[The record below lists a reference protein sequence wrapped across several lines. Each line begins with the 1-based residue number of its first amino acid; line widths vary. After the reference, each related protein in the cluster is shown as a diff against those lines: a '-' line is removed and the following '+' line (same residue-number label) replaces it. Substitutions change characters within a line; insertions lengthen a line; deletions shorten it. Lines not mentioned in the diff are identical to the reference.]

1 MKSVFISSTFKD
13 MQAERDCLH
22 EIVFPSLNRELMST
36 GETIQELDLRWG
48 VNTLNMSEE
57 ESGKEVLKV
66 CIDAIDRCRP
76 FTVVLLGERYGWIPD
91 YHIVNE
97 TNDTRITDLYR
108 EGSSITNLEID
119 YAALRDAHNL
129 DRCVFCFRDSSFIEN
144 LPEDMRRLYEAESE
158 VHRTKLNR
166 LKKEIRQLENAVIL
180 DYSVTW
186 DSENGTLAGLE
197 AFAQNVQNILLEMI
211 RKEYGDRKPA
221 TETEKI
227 QAVTD
232 SMCEYYLSSYIPRAK
247 EEFEILMRLIT
258 EGLRFGFRDRQKMI
272 IHLTGDAG
280 SGKSALMS
288 AVAKDLTD
296 AQRPVILYYCGA
308 PGCGNIDTLKKMT
321 VAKLQ
326 EVLKVREELPASLN
340 EKLKYLSD
348 KIDRQKI
355 YCIIDG
361 LDQLFDRNREL
372 YFDLFTLCPRLIY
385 VVSSVPEFPLE
396 SIVSKTQLGLRQ
408 ICLSPLSGHQTREI
422 IARTAGKRGKRLD
435 DEIVNGILNK
445 AESRNPLYLSIM
457 LQRFFMMDSAEFAE
471 AENMGQGME
480 GIHRY
485 MEQLLSKMPDD
496 KREMVRFLL
505 NAIQRKFDEKEF
517 TILLKLIASSLKG
530 LTETELENI
539 LKTDQK
545 DFSQI
550 RFQRIV
556 SYLFDAFSVQEDG
569 KWNFS
574 HRLYKESVLADISD
588 GTVDEL
594 LAAYALSDPS
604 FRKKEGYYYIFKQKL
619 PEGGKVLKELAGT
632 DDSDLLCECMAGMMK
647 EDASY
652 ADYFSQLT
660 EKGSSEEMV
669 RFWIQDFGRYSYS
682 EPVDRCYRSI
692 LHILLNDP
700 ETGDFQKAEICS
712 ILADI
717 SLEEKD
723 YAEVLEMIKQID
735 QILPRLPD
743 TERAYE
749 NASARDTEARMYSQQ
764 YGKENLVPDAIE
776 KCCWLYEEALFL
788 FGDRHDR
795 YWQRALIRL
804 VNFRCWR
811 IAHRKKDIS
820 AFEHLYQSLK
830 EIEKELDQYRTDITE
845 EKYYDSLMY
854 LRYTELQLMNSRYRN
869 DSEKLIEIAESVIE
883 SGRQIVYQY
892 PTDNNLANWGCI
904 LESFASNYPKHYPE
918 RIKLLHENRL
928 VWLRLDERQRT
939 SFSKMDYINALISLA
954 ESIYSLDSTDKESQ
968 ELWEEAIRLLRD
980 LKHSGYRGL
989 SDAMYGYKLLKYCRS
1004 RMELYFDAR
1013 YWDTNW
1019 DICSELLELY
1029 QSDSF
1034 DDGGYPE
1041 YVIVEDLRDIYYCR
1055 GRVSIGKG
1063 DKENACRYMK
1073 EACSYSAKAL
1083 QYREDRVNVK
1093 QGVNIIMCCIKILLR
1108 SGRPQEVFSYR
1119 SDLLKLIES
1128 IPDLKPEDMDLA
1140 MGEYEGYFGRACL
1153 ETGNIA
1159 QAEKHM
1165 KTADS
1170 LLSNDEKS
1178 FRRIWLLLLKADVL
1192 AAWEDYEASVSVL
1205 AEAEDW
1211 LRETLDSPLL
1221 KLHLESLQSE
1231 MLEYWEH
1238 CCKTYESVF
1247 RHLHHE
1253 DPEGEVQ
1260 IKRNEM
1266 RKIMEEAEKRGYV
1279 RRAESAIKKSRENRA
1294 DDSLEKERRAI
1305 RSLWEQSVASYE
1317 KTKDADHYRSFMDE
1331 FKTQYTVEIE
1341 ETFDML
1347 NGFIRTMKETAPEII
1362 PEIEQFEQDVYVHAV
1377 RNDVDKLRFWEMM

>member
-1 MKSVFISSTFKD
+1 

-129 DRCVFCFRDSSFIEN
+129 DRCVFCFRESSFIEN
-144 LPEDMRRLYEAESE
+144 LPEDMRKLYEAESE
-158 VHRTKLNR
+158 VHRTKLDR

-180 DYSVTW
+180 DYTVTW
-186 DSENGTLAGLE
+186 DSENGRLAGLE
-197 AFAQNVQNILLEMI
+197 TFAQNVQNVLLEMI

-232 SMCEYYLSSYIPRAK
+232 SMREYYLSSYIPRAK
-247 EEFEILMRLIT
+247 EEFEILMRLIK
-258 EGLRFGFRDRQKMI
+258 EGLRFGSHDWQKTI
-272 IHLTGDAG
+272 IHLTGEAG

-296 AQRPVILYYCGA
+296 AQRHVILYYCGA
-308 PGCGNIDTLKKMT
+308 PGCGNVDTLKKMT

-372 YFDLFTLCPRLIY
+372 YFDLFTLCPRLLY
-385 VVSSVPEFPLE
+385 VVSSVPEFPLD

-435 DEIVNGILNK
+435 DEIVNGILDK

-471 AENMGQGME
+471 AENMGEGME

-505 NAIQRKFDEKEF
+505 QAIQRKFDEKEF

-530 LTETELENI
+530 LTEKELENI
-539 LKTDQK
+539 LRADQK

-588 GTVDEL
+588 SAVDEL

-632 DDSDLLCECMAGMMK
+632 EDSDLLCECIAGLMK
-647 EDASY
+647 DDASY
-652 ADYFSQLT
+652 GDYFCQLT

-669 RFWIQDFGRYSYS
+669 RFWIQDFGPYSYS
-682 EPVDRCYRSI
+682 DPVDHSYRRI
-692 LHILLNDP
+692 LHILRNDP
-700 ETGDFQKAEICS
+700 ETGDFLKAEICS

-735 QILPRLPD
+735 QILPLLPD
-743 TERAYE
+743 AERAYE

-776 KCCWLYEEALFL
+776 KCCRLYEEALSL
-788 FGDRHDR
+788 FGARHDR
-795 YWQRALIRL
+795 YWRRALIRL
-804 VNFRCWR
+804 MSFRCWR
-811 IAHRKKDIS
+811 IAYRKKETS
-820 AFEHLYQSLK
+820 AFEYLYQSLK
-830 EIEKELDQYRTDITE
+830 EIEKELDQYRADITE
-845 EKYYDSLMY
+845 ERFYDSLIY
-854 LRYTELQLMNSRYRN
+854 LRHAELQLISSRYRN
-869 DSEKLIEIAESVIE
+869 DREKKNEMSESIVES
-883 SGRQIVYQY
+883 SRQIAHKY
-892 PTDNNLANWGCI
+892 PTDNILANWGSI
-904 LESFASNYPKHYPE
+904 LESFASNYPKHSSE

-928 VWLRLDERQRT
+928 IWLRLYERERT
-939 SFSKMDYINALISLA
+939 SLSKMDYINALISLA
-954 ESIYSLDSTDKESQ
+954 ESIYSLDSTSKESQ
-968 ELWEEAIRLLRD
+968 ELWEEAIQLLRD

-989 SDAMYGYKLLKYCRS
+989 SDALYGYKLLLYCRS
-1004 RMELYFDAR
+1004 RAELHFDAR
-1013 YWDTNW
+1013 YWDTAL

-1041 YVIVEDLRDIYYCR
+1041 YVIIEDLRDIYYCM
-1055 GRVSIGKG
+1055 GMVSIGKG
-1063 DKENACRYMK
+1063 DKKNACRYVK

-1083 QYREDRVNVK
+1083 QYREDSVNVK
-1093 QGVNIIMCCIKILLR
+1093 QGANIIICCINILLR
-1108 SGRPQEVFSYR
+1108 SDRPQEVLSYR
-1119 SDLLKLIES
+1119 SDLLKLMES
-1128 IPDLKPEDMDLA
+1128 LTAVKQEYMDHV
-1140 MGEYEGYFGRACL
+1140 MGEYECYFGRAYL
-1153 ETGNIA
+1153 ETGDIA

-1170 LLSNDEKS
+1170 LLSNNEKS
-1178 FRRIWLLLLKADVL
+1178 FRQIWLLLLKADVL
-1192 AAWEDYEASVSVL
+1192 AAREDYEASVSVL
-1205 AEAEDW
+1205 AEAEEW
-1211 LRETLDSPLL
+1211 LRRTLDQPLL
-1221 KLHLESLQSE
+1221 KNHQVSFRSE
-1231 MLEYWEH
+1231 MLEHWEH

-1247 RHLHHE
+1247 RYLGHE

-1260 IKRNEM
+1260 IKKNEM
-1266 RKIMEEAEKRGYV
+1266 QKILSDADSRTHLRQSEERYKESRKE
-1279 RRAESAIKKSRENRA
+1279 RA
-1294 DDSLEKERRAI
+1294 DDSIEKKRRAI
-1305 RSLWEQSVASYE
+1305 RSLWDQSVASYE
-1317 KTKDADHYRSFMDE
+1317 KTKDADHYRSFMNE

-1347 NGFIRTMKETAPEII
+1347 NGFIRTMKETAPDII